1 MNNLLTPI
9 EIERP
14 SSIKFG
20 PGLASTIGAFALARG
35 CSRPLV
41 VSDPFN
47 AGRVELLGLPGKVA
61 VFGTVKPEPDIPNL
75 GALLSMAADVQPDI
89 VIGFG
94 GGSAMDLA
102 KLAAVLP
109 GSEHHSRRGW
119 PRKGAWPQGGAGA
132 GPYHLRHRQ
141 RGRHARPR
149 H

>member
-47 AGRVELLGLPGKVA
+47 AGRVERKRIDPR
-61 VFGTVKPEPDIPNL
+61 
-75 GALLSMAADVQPDI
+75 
-89 VIGFG
+89 
-94 GGSAMDLA
+94 SAHD
-102 KLAAVLP
+102 
-109 GSEHHSRRGW
+109 
-119 PRKGAWPQGGAGA
+119 
-132 GPYHLRHRQ
+132 
-141 RGRHARPR
+141 
-149 H
+149 